1 MTLMGLCAGKEV
13 GDRATLDKIRL
24 AKESD
29 PLYQNMMEDD
39 KKEAI
44 DLLLAHRQ
52 GKSLKAR
59 VTSKGAARDIF
70 ATMEKIEIEVRNQS

>member
-1 MTLMGLCAGKEV
+1 MTLMGLHAGKEV
-13 GDRATLDKIRL
+13 GDMATLDEIRL

-44 DLLLAHRQ
+44 DLLLAH
-52 GKSLKAR
+52 
-59 VTSKGAARDIF
+59 
-70 ATMEKIEIEVRNQS
+70 